1 MLREQASNT
10 TCSFVDE
17 YASET
22 CQREKFKLWSS
33 IDRHL
38 QTFPPFLNCNAN
50 LKKMYSLFKHQKEL
64 VEAKAREEHARV
76 LLRNSSPKKSNY
88 GVITPIIYQTQKQ
101 QQQINCHSV
110 ASTTNVE
117 QPYRNDQAMNSPTS
131 KPIIRGGVFKQPSPP
146 SVTDSQSSMLK
157 KYRDVQKKSKF
168 SNNHESITNDMLHA
182 ADTVGRVIEQCDPDD
197 EKYNIRLLLEEL
209 NRLDILKKK
218 RRSLVP
224 MKPISY
230 TKRESKSPSSPP
242 RRSSSCY
249 WDKENETSASC
260 LNTSFQSTAAAS
272 MRRPGSAPSCRMG
285 GGATSVASVPVSVSR
300 TVISSNSQYLAN
312 VIPSRCIDSF
322 VASRPSRPSS
332 AKRPSSATHV
342 KYLKEGKVPPHDL
355 MECEEEKTFKEQ
367 QLNDLLYNLV
377 CEYHYLKDR
386 GKEET
391 EKEKKEY
398 IALKVSFQR
407 VYPLI
412 KKHFQTYFA
421 SRKEFTWRDQ
431 QVIQLNKDIEEIALE
446 EQIRDRVEQ
455 EHMDFLTKKLK
466 VNQIRKAFKAQRQQN
481 FLKRVVVSDPRAL
494 SQLQQLCNDDK
505 LDDAL
510 NEEIE
515 EWENAELYDPLD
527 YERPSVDIP
536 KIDLTKTKK
545 KQFADNVSVGG
556 YSTGSRISTN
566 DRNAHMKFLRLM
578 TPEASSGLRNTP
590 DMLTP
595 TPTISRANSA
605 RLSSGR
611 RFSFQKKAPV
621 LDELDKRC
629 DKIVVTEKSGG
640 NPLDEIDN
648 FEKRLNNTR
657 KKDLMW

>member
-1 MLREQASNT
+1 MPKH
-10 TCSFVDE
+10 
-17 YASET
+17 
-22 CQREKFKLWSS
+22 KFS
-33 IDRHL
+33 
-38 QTFPPFLNCNAN
+38 
-50 LKKMYSLFKHQKEL
+50 
-64 VEAKAREEHARV
+64 
-76 LLRNSSPKKSNY
+76 
-88 GVITPIIYQTQKQ
+88 
-101 QQQINCHSV
+101 
-110 ASTTNVE
+110 STT
-117 QPYRNDQAMNSPTS
+117 
-131 KPIIRGGVFKQPSPP
+131 
-146 SVTDSQSSMLK
+146 
-157 KYRDVQKKSKF
+157 
-168 SNNHESITNDMLHA
+168 
-182 ADTVGRVIEQCDPDD
+182 
-197 EKYNIRLLLEEL
+197 
-209 NRLDILKKK
+209 
-218 RRSLVP
+218 
-224 MKPISY
+224 
-230 TKRESKSPSSPP
+230 
-242 RRSSSCY
+242 
-249 WDKENETSASC
+249 
-260 LNTSFQSTAAAS
+260 AAS
-272 MRRPGSAPSCRMG
+272 MRRPGSAPSCRIG
-285 GGATSVASVPVSVSR
+285 GGATSVASIPVSVSR

-312 VIPSRCIDSF
+312 VIPSRCIDNF
-322 VASRPSRPSS
+322 VANRPSRPSS

-355 MECEEEKTFKEQ
+355 MECEEELGMKEQ

-421 SRKEFTWRDQ
+421 SRKEFNWRDQ

-466 VNQIRKAFKAQRQQN
+466 
-481 FLKRVVVSDPRAL
+481 
-494 SQLQQLCNDDK
+494 LQQLCHDDK

-510 NEEIE
+510 NEEAE

-578 TPEASSGLRNTP
+578 TPEASNGLRNTP

-595 TPTISRANSA
+595 TLSRANSA
-605 RLSSGR
+605 RLSGR
-611 RFSFQKKAPV
+611 RFSIQKKAPT

-629 DKIVVTEKSGG
+629 DKVVVTQQSGG

-648 FEKRLNNTR
+648 FEKRLNTTR